1 MTLGEIERIV
11 AARFGVAP
19 GAIKSLNRER
29 KVARPRQVAMAL
41 ARELARLS
49 LPRIGTYFCRDHTT
63 ILHACRRVAKLSAAD
78 PDFARAVEGCRLL
91 LKRADCFPPS
101 VRHAGK
107 PATAHLP
114 PSAASRSTGKSSTG
128 ASASGLTGRKL
139 EDGS

>member
-114 PSAASRSTGKSSTG
+114 PSMASPCG
-128 ASASGLTGRKL
+128 GRKSVWA
-139 EDGS
+139 DGAVVLKQPDKSL